1 MSPLLLLWVF
11 SHSVQSTLS
20 LSTIL
25 STLLCS
31 SLSPTFSCPND
42 GFPASS
48 LNRQQGKALP
58 SGSLASVAMETCFPL
73 CIALRAISTPA
84 IVPGEIPM
92 LAHVEDG
99 SSGGDRLHQG
109 KGERKTRVVP
119 AAFTLAEKNGL
130 ETGAGV
136 QSLQSSGRS
145 AGPAGAKK
153 EHIEIVCGS
162 DTSRKITLSRAPDH
176 LTAVGTGPA
185 RSQVKRKWLK
195 EAGLFSPSAF
205 TGLHV

>member
-1 MSPLLLLWVF
+1 
-11 SHSVQSTLS
+11 
-20 LSTIL
+20 
-25 STLLCS
+25 
-31 SLSPTFSCPND
+31 
-42 GFPASS
+42 
-48 LNRQQGKALP
+48 
-58 SGSLASVAMETCFPL
+58 METCSPL
-73 CIALRAISTPA
+73 CIALRAISTLV
-84 IVPGEIPM
+84 IVPGEVPT

-99 SSGGDRLHQG
+99 SSGGDRLHRG
-109 KGERKTRVVP
+109 KGERKTCVVS
-119 AAFTLAEKNGL
+119 AAFTLAEKNGR

-145 AGPAGAKK
+145 AGPARAKK
-153 EHIEIVCGS
+153 EHIVVVCGS

-195 EAGLFSPSAF
+195 QAGLFSPSTF